1 VLLKQDRSEA
11 VNAVDGRLDFIE
23 KEIRRTER
31 KIKDVQDGSE
41 KKRAEVM
48 QLQQSMQV
56 AQSQAQ
62 QAVEGKG

>member
-23 KEIRRTER
+23 KEIKRTEG

-56 AQSQAQ
+56 AQSQGQ